1 MSPADNHPASG
12 KPANGSKTTA
22 RSSPSEPSEVEL
34 LLPWYAA
41 GTLNRRE
48 AAQVEA
54 ALAADPTLAE
64 RLEWVR
70 TEFAQEIYINEEAAS
85 PPDNDVKAL
94 FAKIDA
100 LPARRPAVS
109 AASAPTLADRIA
121 EFFASLSPRTL
132 GWSAAAAALVI
143 ALQAGVIA
151 GIMLKEKTAG
161 YETTSEKP
169 TIAGD
174 GAYVLIR
181 FQPQATAAD
190 IASFL
195 AANKLSIVAGP
206 SGGELFRVRVAA
218 TKLAKPE
225 LADVVNKLQN
235 NKVIGFIA
243 ATE

>member
-1 MSPADNHPASG
+1 MNAASNT
-12 KPANGSKTTA
+12 PRTSAN
-22 RSSPSEPSEVEL
+22 EPSEVEL

-54 ALAADPTLAE
+54 ALAADPALAE

-70 TEFAQEIYINEEAAS
+70 AEFAQEIYINEEAAS
-85 PPDNDVKAL
+85 PPDSDVKAL

-100 LPARRPAVS
+100 LPARRPGTVAT
-109 AASAPTLADRIA
+109 SAPTFADRIA
-121 EFFASLSPRTL
+121 EFFAALSPRTL
-132 GWSAAAAALVI
+132 AWSGAAAALVI
-143 ALQAGVIA
+143 LLQAGVI
-151 GIMLKEKTAG
+151 GGFVFKGG
-161 YETTSEKP
+161 YETASVAPNTPAVGS
-169 TIAGD
+169 
-174 GAYVLIR
+174 YVLIR

-195 AANKLSIVAGP
+195 AANKLSIVEGP
-206 SGGELFRVRVAA
+206 SSGLYRVRVAD

-225 LADVVNKLQN
+225 LTDFVNKLQN
-235 NKVIGFIA
+235 DKVIGFIA

>member
-1 MSPADNHPASG
+1 MNA
-12 KPANGSKTTA
+12 ANNSATG
-22 RSSPSEPSEVEL
+22 PSMREPSEVEL

-54 ALAADPTLAE
+54 ALAADPALTE

-70 TEFAQEIYINEEAAS
+70 AEFAQEIYINEEAAS

-100 LPARRPAVS
+100 LPACRPAVS
-109 AASAPTLADRIA
+109 PSTPTLADRIA

-132 GWSAAAAALVI
+132 AWSSAAAALVI

-151 GIMLKEKTAG
+151 GIMFKDKGAGG
-161 YETTSEKP
+161 YETTSVQP
-169 TIAGD
+169 TAPGD

-181 FQPQATAAD
+181 FQQQATAAD

-195 AANKLSIVAGP
+195 AANKLSIVEGP
-206 SGGELFRVRVAA
+206 LGGGLYRVRVAP
-218 TKLAKPE
+218 TKLAKPA
-225 LADVVNKLQN
+225 LTDIVQQLQN
-235 NKVIGFIA
+235 DKVIGFIA

>member
-1 MSPADNHPASG
+1 MNA
-12 KPANGSKTTA
+12 ANNTPRTSTH
-22 RSSPSEPSEVEL
+22 EPSEVEL

-54 ALAADPTLAE
+54 ALAADPALAE
-64 RLEWVR
+64 RLDWVR
-70 TEFAQEIYINEEAAS
+70 AEFAQEIYINEEAAS

-100 LPARRPAVS
+100 LPARRPGTL
-109 AASAPTLADRIA
+109 AASTPTFADRVG
-121 EFFASLSPRTL
+121 EFFAALSPRTL
-132 GWSAAAAALVI
+132 AWSGAAAALVI
-143 ALQAGVIA
+143 LLQAGVI
-151 GIMLKEKTAG
+151 GDMVLKGGYDTASVPQNMPANG
-161 YETTSEKP
+161 S
-169 TIAGD
+169 
-174 GAYVLIR
+174 YVLIR

-195 AANKLSIVAGP
+195 AANKLSIVEGP
-206 SGGELFRVRVAA
+206 SGGTLYRVRVAE

-225 LADVVNKLQN
+225 LTDIVNKLQN
-235 NKVIGFIA
+235 DKVIGFIA

>member
-1 MSPADNHPASG
+1 MNAAKD
-12 KPANGSKTTA
+12 T
-22 RSSPSEPSEVEL
+22 SEPSEVEL

-41 GTLNRRE
+41 GTLDRRE

-54 ALAADPTLAE
+54 ALAADPKLAE

-70 TEFAQEIYINEEAAS
+70 AEFAQEIYVNEEAPS

-100 LPARRPAVS
+100 LPARRHAVPAV
-109 AASAPTLADRIA
+109 AARTFADHLAELLA
-121 EFFASLSPRTL
+121 ALSPRTIA
-132 GWSAAAAALVI
+132 WSAAAAGLVI
-143 ALQAGVIA
+143 LLQAGVIA
-151 GIMLKEKTAG
+151 GIVFKDNGANIGTLSVPPPLPALGE
-161 YETTSEKP
+161 
-169 TIAGD
+169 

-195 AANKLSIVAGP
+195 AANKLSIVEGP
-206 SGGELFRVRVAA
+206 SSGLYRVRVA
-218 TKLAKPE
+218 TNKLSGPE
-225 LADVVNKLQN
+225 LADTVKKLQN
-235 NKVIGFIA
+235 DKVIGFIA

>member
-1 MSPADNHPASG
+1 MNSAENTG
-12 KPANGSKTTA
+12 
-22 RSSPSEPSEVEL
+22 EPSEVEL

-41 GTLNRRE
+41 GTLDRRE

-54 ALAADPTLAE
+54 ALAADPKLAE

-70 TEFAQEIYINEEAAS
+70 AEFAQEIYINEEAAS

-100 LPARRPAVS
+100 LPARRLTLS
-109 AASAPTLADRIA
+109 AAAPTFAERIA
-121 EFFASLSPRTL
+121 ELFAALSPRTL
-132 GWSAAAAALVI
+132 AWSAAAAALVI
-143 ALQAGVIA
+143 VLQAGVIA
-151 GIMLKEKTAG
+151 GIAFKESGTNYGTASVP
-161 YETTSEKP
+161 TTAAS
-169 TIAGD
+169 D

-195 AANKLSIVAGP
+195 AANKLSIVEGP
-206 SGGELFRVRVAA
+206 SAGGLYRVRVADS
-218 TKLAKPE
+218 KLAKPE
-225 LADVVNKLQN
+225 LADRVKKLQN
-235 NKVIGFIA
+235 DKVIGFIA

>member
-1 MSPADNHPASG
+1 MNAVKNTAQNSPNQ
-12 KPANGSKTTA
+12 
-22 RSSPSEPSEVEL
+22 PSEVEL

-41 GTLNRRE
+41 GTLDRRE

-54 ALAADPTLAE
+54 ALAADPKLAE

-70 TEFAQEIYINEEAAS
+70 AEFAQEIYINEEAAS

-100 LPARRPAVS
+100 LPARRLAMS
-109 AASAPTLADRIA
+109 AASPTFVERIA
-121 EFFASLSPRTL
+121 ELFAALSPRTL
-132 GWSAAAAALVI
+132 AWSAVAAALVI
-143 ALQAGVIA
+143 VLQAGVIA
-151 GIMLKEKTAG
+151 DIAFKENGANYGTASLP
-161 YETTSEKP
+161 EAPAS
-169 TIAGD
+169 A

-195 AANKLSIVAGP
+195 AANKLSIVEGP
-206 SGGELFRVRVAA
+206 SGGGLYRVRVAA
-218 TKLAKPE
+218 SKLAKPE
-225 LADVVNKLQN
+225 LAGVVTKLQN
-235 NKVIGFIA
+235 DKVIGFIA

>member
-1 MSPADNHPASG
+1 MNA
-12 KPANGSKTTA
+12 ANNTPRTSA
-22 RSSPSEPSEVEL
+22 NEPSEVEM

-54 ALAADPTLAE
+54 ALAADPALAE

-70 TEFAQEIYINEEAAS
+70 AEFAQEIYINEKAAS
-85 PPDNDVKAL
+85 PPDSDVKAL

-100 LPARRPAVS
+100 LPARRPGTL
-109 AASAPTLADRIA
+109 AASSPTFADRIA
-121 EFFASLSPRTL
+121 EFFAGLSPRTL
-132 GWSAAAAALVI
+132 AWSGAAAALVI
-143 ALQAGVIA
+143 LLQAGVI
-151 GIMLKEKTAG
+151 GDFVFKEKG
-161 YETTSEKP
+161 WETSGVP
-169 TIAGD
+169 ASAPAD
-174 GAYVLIR
+174 GSHVLIR

-195 AANKLSIVAGP
+195 TANKLSIVEGP
-206 SGGELFRVRVAA
+206 SSGSMLYRVRVAE

-225 LADVVNKLQN
+225 LAAIVNKLQN
-235 NKVIGFIA
+235 DKVIGFIA

>member
-1 MSPADNHPASG
+1 MNA
-12 KPANGSKTTA
+12 ANNTPR
-22 RSSPSEPSEVEL
+22 RSSSEPTEVEL

-54 ALAADPTLAE
+54 ALAADPALAE

-85 PPDNDVKAL
+85 PPDHDVKAL

-100 LPARRPAVS
+100 LPARRAGTIG
-109 AASAPTLADRIA
+109 APTFAERIA
-121 EFFASLSPRTL
+121 EFFAALSPRTL
-132 GWSAAAAALVI
+132 AWSGAAAALVI
-143 ALQAGVIA
+143 LLQAGVIA
-151 GIMLKEKTAG
+151 DIAFKERSSGESGTASMPAN
-161 YETTSEKP
+161 TP
-169 TIAGD
+169 AD
-174 GAYVLIR
+174 GSYVLMR

-195 AANKLSIVAGP
+195 TANEFSIVEGP
-206 SGGELFRVRVAA
+206 SRGSMLYRVRVAE

-225 LADVVNKLQN
+225 LTAIVNKLQN
-235 NKVIGFIA
+235 DKVIGFIA
-243 ATE
+243 TTE

>member
-1 MSPADNHPASG
+1 MNAANNTPRTSPN
-12 KPANGSKTTA
+12 
-22 RSSPSEPSEVEL
+22 EPSEVEM

-54 ALAADPTLAE
+54 ALAADPALAE

-70 TEFAQEIYINEEAAS
+70 AEFAQEIYINEEAAS

-100 LPARRPAVS
+100 LPARRPGTLMT
-109 AASAPTLADRIA
+109 SAPTFADRIA
-121 EFFASLSPRTL
+121 EFFAALSPRAL
-132 GWSAAAAALVI
+132 AWSGAAAALVI
-143 ALQAGVIA
+143 LLQAGVIG
-151 GIMLKEKTAG
+151 GIMLKESVSETA
-161 YETTSEKP
+161 SVP
-169 TIAGD
+169 TNTPANGS
-174 GAYVLIR
+174 YVLIR

-195 AANKLSIVAGP
+195 TANKLSIVEGP
-206 SGGELFRVRVAA
+206 SGGGGLYRVRVAE

-225 LADVVNKLQN
+225 LTDFVNKLQN
-235 NKVIGFIA
+235 DKVIGFIA
-243 ATE
+243 TTD

>member
-1 MSPADNHPASG
+1 MSPSM
-12 KPANGSKTTA
+12 KPAKPTI
-22 RSSPSEPSEVEL
+22 PPKEPSEVEL

-41 GTLNRRE
+41 GTLDRRE

-54 ALAADPTLAE
+54 ALAADPALAE
-64 RLEWVR
+64 RLDWVR
-70 TEFAQEIYINEEAAS
+70 AEFAQEIYINEEAAS

-100 LPARRPAVS
+100 LPARRTAMA

-121 EFFASLSPRTL
+121 EFLAALSPRTL
-132 GWSAAAAALVI
+132 AWSAAAAALAIV
-143 ALQAGVIA
+143 LQAGVIA
-151 GIMLKEKTAG
+151 GIMFKQNSAG
-161 YETTSEKP
+161 SYETASVAPAAVGE
-169 TIAGD
+169 

-195 AANKLSIVAGP
+195 AANKLSIVDGP
-206 SGGELFRVRVAA
+206 SGGGLYRVRVAA
-218 TKLAKPE
+218 AKLAKPE
-225 LADVVNKLQN
+225 LAGIVNKFKDD
-235 NKVIGFIA
+235 KVIGFIA

>member
-1 MSPADNHPASG
+1 MNAASNT
-12 KPANGSKTTA
+12 PRTSAN
-22 RSSPSEPSEVEL
+22 EPSEVEL

-54 ALAADPTLAE
+54 ALAADPALAE

-70 TEFAQEIYINEEAAS
+70 AEFAQEIYINEEAAS
-85 PPDNDVKAL
+85 PPDSDVKAL

-100 LPARRPAVS
+100 LPARRPGTVATS
-109 AASAPTLADRIA
+109 TPTFADRIA
-121 EFFASLSPRTL
+121 EFFAALSPRTL
-132 GWSAAAAALVI
+132 AWSGAAAALVI
-143 ALQAGVIA
+143 LLQAGVI
-151 GIMLKEKTAG
+151 GGFVFKGG
-161 YETTSEKP
+161 YETASVAPNTPAVGS
-169 TIAGD
+169 
-174 GAYVLIR
+174 YVLIR

-195 AANKLSIVAGP
+195 AANKLSIVEGP
-206 SGGELFRVRVAA
+206 SSGLYRVRVAD

-225 LADVVNKLQN
+225 LTDFVNKLQN
-235 NKVIGFIA
+235 DKVIGFIA